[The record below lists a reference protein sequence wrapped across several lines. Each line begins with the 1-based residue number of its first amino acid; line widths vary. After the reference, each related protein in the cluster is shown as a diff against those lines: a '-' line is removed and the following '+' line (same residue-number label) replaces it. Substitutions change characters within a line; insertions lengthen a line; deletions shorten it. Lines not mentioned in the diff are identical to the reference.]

1 MSLLNRTFPAP
12 LHVDISAGALNRL
25 HDVISN
31 PRVTPDS
38 RVAVIISTGSGL
50 AFRAQIEKQIPHA
63 DFFELS
69 DGSLQSAKAIAASL
83 TKYSSVVGV
92 GGGRDLH
99 PPHQGQA
106 QSGDPGGAARG

>member
-25 HDVISN
+25 HDVISD
-31 PRVTPDS
+31 PRVAPDS

-63 DFFELS
+63 EFFELS
-69 DGSLQSAKAIAASL
+69 DGSLQSAKDIAAKL
-83 TKYSSVVGV
+83 TT
-92 GGGRDLH
+92 
-99 PPHQGQA
+99 QA
-106 QSGDPGGAARG
+106 WSALAAAEF